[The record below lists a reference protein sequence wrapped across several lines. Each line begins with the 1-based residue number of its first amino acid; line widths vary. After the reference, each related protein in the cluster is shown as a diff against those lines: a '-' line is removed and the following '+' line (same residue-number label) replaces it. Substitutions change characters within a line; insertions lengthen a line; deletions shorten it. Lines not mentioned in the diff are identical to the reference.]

1 MSDVDIVDVFKGSSL
16 WLTQAIISS
25 SSSFELFFGVSSI
38 SNGEVVT
45 ICGSFSVGGPLVLS
59 PMLICGLSGCI
70 WSALGTSSLPGIV
83 SSGLPCGL
91 NVFSRRSFLSLCLL
105 FGWVCDPFVW

>member
-59 PMLICGLSGCI
+59 PMLICGLSGGV
-70 WSALGTSSLPGIV
+70 WSALGTSSLAGIV
-83 SSGLPCGL
+83 SSGFCPSLWIECVFLP
-91 NVFSRRSFLSLCLL
+91 SLPVSTSTIWM
-105 FGWVCDPFVW
+105 GS